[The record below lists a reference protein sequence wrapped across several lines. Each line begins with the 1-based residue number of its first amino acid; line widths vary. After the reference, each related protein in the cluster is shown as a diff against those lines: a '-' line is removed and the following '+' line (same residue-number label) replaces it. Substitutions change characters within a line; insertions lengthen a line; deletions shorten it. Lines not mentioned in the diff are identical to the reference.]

1 MFKGS
6 EVQRLVNIVRRLHY
20 EERLF
25 YDADFEVILI
35 FTNLQ
40 LKTMKT
46 FRELLVC
53 QKSMS
58 FVTEIYK
65 VSKSFLDDE
74 NFVLSSQ
81 IRKSAISVPSN
92 ISEGYG
98 RDGLKDYL
106 RFLNIAIASLFELQ
120 TQLEIAYNL
129 EYIKEEKFNS
139 LYDLSREIER
149 MLSSFIRTI
158 KSRRN

>member
-1 MFKGS
+1 
-6 EVQRLVNIVRRLHY
+6 
-20 EERLF
+20 
-25 YDADFEVILI
+25 
-35 FTNLQ
+35 
-40 LKTMKT
+40 MKT

-65 VSKSFLDDE
+65 VSKSFPDDE